1 MRRLIAKLGL
11 LTSIVLC
18 FSAFAIS
25 SFAAQSDGNSRD
37 MTVKGIS
44 ATVGNKTIS
53 NIYSDPV
60 NYWERVDGGYL
71 AEVDIIYNNV
81 GESDSVI
88 YTAYYPDT
96 TTGRKGNYV
105 EYVCE
110 YRNYSYKITKINES
124 GDGATYIPVNGFV
137 LSVNASEHPAFA
149 SLGDTVRLGGS
160 SIKIPK
166 MAVES
171 DKGKRIVV
179 DDMNVSRSKPMV
191 VYYDYRYGAKT
202 GTNIYGTEM
211 ICNYDKNSGSFAV
224 NGFRGFLVGDA
235 SGIDIPDG
243 GFVLSAYGSGYRQ
256 LLLGGQLFNKG
267 DKIKLVGFTYGDLDN
282 SAINS
287 SYNELISLANSVK
300 SEAKTKIDQLFDV
313 DVTLINGYFS
323 ELDSAIE
330 NLKSIKKS
338 IDATS
343 NDDQLASFMMEFS
356 QSSLEVEE
364 LCRKISVTSV
374 ESMVVSARSTWHRP
388 CEKSYAEI
396 EANVKMFR
404 DIGINLVF
412 VETFYHG
419 CSAFKSDNQLVPYH
433 PSLSSQY
440 VNSKKGIVYG
450 DYLSAFV
457 ACCVEYGIEV
467 HAWVENFYVGIDSSA
482 GVAAA
487 KPEWIMYND
496 DGSIYQR
503 KEGGAYIFI
512 DPANPDVQDLLI
524 DLYKE
529 IFEKNPKI
537 SGLNLDYIRYPV
549 SNRSQDT
556 GYTVSA
562 MKGFYELLGKEFTAD
577 QLADRTKM
585 ANKFKQLFDA
595 SYLKGGQTEA
605 NANYQL
611 WVEYRTELITDFVG
625 RITDEVKSDSDLLLS
640 TAVFA
645 SLAESLDSKK
655 ADWQSWFTDGLIDIA
670 TPMAYYTTAS
680 VVCTRVQEMINF
692 GGNNCLYYTGIASSY
707 SGLPAWQN
715 KEFIQA
721 SYDAGASGY
730 VIFSSVQIVGHQDVQ
745 QVLLVG
751 VNRKNAVLPHAKIV
765 LILEAVFDDILDK
778 ADRIYIPAGGMSSA
792 DRNELAK
799 IFAEIEKMPY
809 DNLAQISDIAL
820 RISSVRKNLGNLVS
834 GHSLHRITDEL
845 DYLVNIL
852 EARANMLGE
861 ANGDPETPD
870 EGENNPETPDNGGE
884 NPETPEDDEN
894 ISDKPENDR
903 VQGGDDSN
911 KSDAPVKQG
920 FFARLWQAIANFF
933 KRLFGIKK

>member
-11 LTSIVLC
+11 LTSILLC
-18 FSAFAIS
+18 FSAFAIY

-37 MTVKGIS
+37 VMVSGIS
-44 ATVGNKTIS
+44 VTVGNKTIS

-110 YRNYSYKITKINES
+110 YKNYSYKVTKINES
-124 GDGATYIPVNGFV
+124 GDGATYIPINGFV
-137 LSVNASEHPAFA
+137 LSVNSSEYPGFA

-191 VYYDYRYGAKT
+191 VYYDYRYGTKT

-211 ICNYDKNSGSFAV
+211 IYSYNKNTGAFV
-224 NGFRGFLVGDA
+224 VDGFRGFLVGDA

-256 LLLGGQLFNKG
+256 LLLGGELFSKG
-267 DKIKLVGFTYGDLDN
+267 DKIKLVGFTYGDLDT

-287 SYNELISLANSVK
+287 SYNELISLVNSVK
-300 SEAKTKIDQLFDV
+300 TEAKDKIDRLFDV
-313 DVTLINGYFS
+313 DKELINGYFT
-323 ELDSAIE
+323 ELDFAVQ
-330 NLKSIKKS
+330 NLKAIKKS
-338 IDATS
+338 LDTTQ
-343 NDDQLASFMMEFS
+343 NDDQVASLMMEFS

-364 LCRKISVTSV
+364 LCRKISVASV
-374 ESMVVSARSTWHRP
+374 ESKVVSARSAWHRP
-388 CEKSYAEI
+388 CEKNYAEI
-396 EANVKMFR
+396 EENVKMFR
-404 DIGINLVF
+404 DVGINLIF

-419 CSAFKSDNQLVPYH
+419 CSAFKSDNPLVPYH

-440 VNSKKGIVYG
+440 TNSKKGIVYD

-457 ACCVEYGIEV
+457 ACCIEYGIEV

-482 GVAAA
+482 GVVSA

-512 DPANPDVQDLLI
+512 DSANPDVQDFLI
-524 DLYKE
+524 NLYKE
-529 IFEKNPKI
+529 VLVKNPKI

-562 MKGFYELLGKEFTAD
+562 MKGFYELVGKQFTAD

-611 WVEYRTELITDFVG
+611 WVKYRTDLITDFVS
-625 RITDEVKSDSDLLLS
+625 RITDEVKSESNLLLS

-645 SLAESLDSKK
+645 SLSESLDSKK
-655 ADWQSWFTDGLIDIA
+655 ADWQSWFNDGWIDVA
-670 TPMAYYTTAS
+670 TPMAYYTS
-680 VVCTRVQEMINF
+680 SGVVYTRVQEMIKS

-715 KEFIQA
+715 KEFIQS

-730 VIFSSVQIVGHQDVQ
+730 VIFSSVQIVGHSDVQ
-745 QVLLVG
+745 QVLCIG
-751 VNRKNAVLPHAKIV
+751 VNSKKAVLPHAEIT
-765 LILEAVFDDILDK
+765 LILEAVFNDILDK
-778 ADRIYIPAGGMSSA
+778 ADRIYIPAGGMSLA
-792 DRNELAK
+792 GREELAQ
-799 IFAEIEKMPY
+799 IFAEIEAMPY
-809 DNLAQISDIAL
+809 ESLSQICNISL
-820 RISSVRKNLGNLVS
+820 RVSKLRNNLVS
-834 GHSLHRITDEL
+834 SVNGHSLNRITDDL
-845 DYLVNIL
+845 DYLIGIL
-852 EARANMLGE
+852 DARANMLGE
-861 ANGDPETPD
+861 ATEDPDLPDDGVEIPDGGEEGPEIPDDDQQTPEKPGND
-870 EGENNPETPDNGGE
+870 DNNVDNG
-884 NPETPEDDEN
+884 NPDT
-894 ISDKPENDR
+894 
-903 VQGGDDSN
+903 Q
-911 KSDAPVKQG
+911 VKRG

-933 KRLFGIKK
+933 KMIFGIRK